1 MVTEYVEPLHI
12 HLESMASLSGQQ
24 KEFAI
29 SWGILAVSKGL
40 CFLNNDCSLV
50 HGNLSMA
57 SIFVNNASD
66 WKISNFEYLT
76 HVDDSFPYKTYYNHK
91 KYTPPELTDA
101 SRKLHK

>member
-1 MVTEYVEPLHI
+1 MVTEHVEPLHN
-12 HLESMASLSGQQ
+12 HLENMTKLSSQQ

-50 HGNLSMA
+50 HANLSLS
-57 SIFVNNASD
+57 SIFVNNAAD
-66 WKISNFEYLT
+66 WKISNFEYLS
-76 HVDDSFPYKTYYNHK
+76 HVDDSLPHKNYYNHK

-101 SRKLHK
+101 TRKLHK